1 MKTIEER
8 RTLLHERAKQLERH
22 RARSALTR
30 CAVIA
35 ACLFISLITAV
46 NYYSGFNRIISTDGF
61 YGSSLLDESA
71 GGYVLTAVIS
81 FVAAVIITV
90 ILIRRKDKMQ
100 KNNRSNYTYEEKR
113 KEMRSQNEE

>member
-8 RTLLHERAKQLERH
+8 RIQLHERAKQLEQH
-22 RARSALTR
+22 RARSALVGYASA
-30 CAVIA
+30 AV
-35 ACLFISLITAV
+35 CLLISLVTAV
-46 NYYSGFNRIISTDGF
+46 GYYSGFNRALSIDGF

-113 KEMRSQNEE
+113 KGMRSQNEE